1 MPDYSK
7 AKVYKILNDVDDDVY
22 IGSTCQ
28 PLSVRMAGHRC
39 YSGKSPLKLYQK
51 MRDIG
56 VHHFYIELIEETPCE
71 NKEQLRAREGEYIRK
86 YGTLNIQ
93 IAGRNKKQ
101 YAEDTKENKAEYDKK
116 RREEKGEEINQKRRI
131 AYQNNIEK
139 KREQNNKCYEK
150 NKEKYQARMRERVE
164 CPHGSKELSR
174 NYLKEHIDTQHP

>member
-7 AKVYKILNDVDDDVY
+7 AKIYKILNDVDDDVY
-22 IGSTCQ
+22 VGSTCQ

-39 YSGKSPLKLYQK
+39 YSGTSPLKLYHK

-93 IAGRNKKQ
+93 IA
-101 YAEDTKENKAEYDKK
+101 
-116 RREEKGEEINQKRRI
+116 
-131 AYQNNIEK
+131 
-139 KREQNNKCYEK
+139 
-150 NKEKYQARMRERVE
+150 
-164 CPHGSKELSR
+164 
-174 NYLKEHIDTQHP
+174 